1 MDFMILSTP
10 MVSWESHGI
19 KSRKISLYHNMVIGG
34 KDLSHDIMIN
44 DNKITRPNKK
54 KPRKNLDPDK
64 KTLEMDF
71 TILSTPIVSW
81 ESHGIK
87 SRKISLYVNRW

>member
-54 KPRKNLDPDK
+54 KPGKNLDPD
-64 KTLEMDF
+64 
-71 TILSTPIVSW
+71 
-81 ESHGIK
+81 
-87 SRKISLYVNRW
+87 RKNPWDGFYDSIYTNSFMRVTWH